1 MEIFDD
7 EYVVKFADHYIG
19 GNKIICGIIKMQV
32 ASTRYLVP
40 DFTYLGLPSSQSLI
54 YISSR
59 EIAWRSD
66 TRIYI

>member
-40 DFTYLGLPSSQSLI
+40 DF
-54 YISSR
+54 YISRSSI
-59 EIAWRSD
+59 IAISN
-66 TRIYI
+66 IH